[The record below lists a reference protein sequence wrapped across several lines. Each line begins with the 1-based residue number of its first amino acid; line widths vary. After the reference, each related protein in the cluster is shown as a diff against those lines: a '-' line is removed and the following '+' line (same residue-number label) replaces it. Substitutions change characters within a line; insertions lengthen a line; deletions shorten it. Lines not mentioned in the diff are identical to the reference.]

1 MNLNK
6 IFSSSYNVLYVGWQ
20 YTYKYWHEW
29 DKPVLTNN
37 EIKATTKIIRS
48 LENRWILL
56 KGTTKKITSHE
67 EIFLNFLRP
76 LMTARLPLIKNVLT
90 PLAKSVLLSLG
101 VTAAA
106 SATDAT
112 IQKKIFG
119 SSTKTFVFSNNLN
132 DTMKIVKSLEESRL
146 LIGVSEIIKNK
157 AKEQKDSFVG
167 MLFGILGSSLLGNM
181 RAGKGVVKGVDGVI
195 WARKGV
201 IRAGEEQ
208 DFKCCLIL

>member
-1 MNLNK
+1 M
-6 IFSSSYNVLYVGWQ
+6 
-20 YTYKYWHEW
+20 
-29 DKPVLTNN
+29 LTNN
-37 EIKATTKIIRS
+37 EIKATIKIIRS
-48 LENRWILL
+48 LENGWILL

-119 SSTKTFVFSNNLN
+119 FSTTTFVFSNNLN
-132 DTMKIVKSLEESRL
+132 DTMKIVKSLEESSL

-167 MLFGILGSSLLGNM
+167 MLFGIFGSSLLWNM
-181 RAGKGVVKGVDGVI
+181 RAGKGVVRGVDGVI
-195 WARKGV
+195 WAMKGA

>member
-1 MNLNK
+1 MDLNK
-6 IFSSSYNVLYVGWQ
+6 FFSSSYVLYVGWQ

-29 DKPVLTNN
+29 VRPVLTNN
-37 EIKATTKIIRS
+37 EIKTTIKIIRS

-119 SSTKTFVFSNNLN
+119 PSTTTFIFSNNLN
-132 DTMKIVKSLEESRL
+132 DTMKIVKSLEESSL

-181 RAGKGVVKGVDGVI
+181 WAGKGVVRGVDGVI